1 MLTAS
6 EHYKAEKGLPL
17 PAQMF
22 RLGADELLKNTD
34 AFWLSLR
41 SLTLINFASAPLTPA
56 EKEGDF
62 FDTILEWL
70 SPSSETARE
79 SEHEEATPGEVSRAV
94 QDLIAEISVLRDELG
109 VFDYP
114 PQAELQE
121 DRTPVHV
128 YAKTLEVLSK
138 VILTQ
143 RRFGVPEAQARQI
156 PFKEVHSGNVLANV
170 EYIADEITKIK
181 TQMLIAREIESAPL
195 VGGLSPSFVYKNLA
209 DASFLLDGLGGRPL
223 TPNDVYRNCTHILDE
238 MGLIAT
244 KLGVSLDLELPEA
257 GEEKRPK
264 EVAQQVLRATYK
276 VINLQTALGMDAS
289 GVPSLTLVRVTP
301 SEVFDSTNMLLA
313 EMARIKFHLGV
324 DERRA
329 ERPEPTGK
337 RPSDSF
343 ALVLGIIKNLDG
355 MSAAARS

>member
-1 MLTAS
+1 MKKRLSIRHTKHATVMCSVLLAAS
-6 EHYKAEKGLPL
+6 VGGP
-17 PAQMF
+17 PAIAQ
-22 RLGADELLKNTD
+22 E
-34 AFWLSLR
+34 
-41 SLTLINFASAPLTPA
+41 
-56 EKEGDF
+56 EEEGF
-62 FDTILEWL
+62 FDRILEWL

-79 SEHEEATPGEVSRAV
+79 SEHEGATPSDVSRAV
-94 QDLIAEISVLRDELG
+94 QDLITEIAILRDELG

-114 PQAELQE
+114 PQAELQD

-138 VILTQ
+138 VVRTQ
-143 RRFGVPEAQARQI
+143 RRFGVLEARSRRI
-156 PFKEVHSGNVLANV
+156 PFKEVNSGDVLANV
-170 EYIADEITKIK
+170 EYITDEIRKIK
-181 TQMLIAREIESAPL
+181 TQMLIEREIEPAAL

-223 TPNDVYRNCTHILDE
+223 TPDDVYRNCTFILGE

-244 KLGVSLDLELPEA
+244 KLGVPLDLELPEV

-343 ALVLGIIKNLDG
+343 ALVLGIIKNLDR